1 MNRRSFI
8 AGVLAALA
16 APAILV
22 PKARDHARWRV
33 RRHKG
38 LYIAEF
44 KYVCLTPP
52 REEKEFEFIFFK
64 RDGVI
69 ESPVPAIPELSPET
83 MNFYAGRPYP
93 FRGSTGSWTFKE
105 WHGPPSEVLATL

>member
-8 AGVLAALA
+8 RGILVALA

-33 RRHKG
+33 RRYRG

-44 KYVCLTPP
+44 KYVYLIQRP
-52 REEKEFEFIFFK
+52 EFEEMFLAVREPPKVFQCAANPL
-64 RDGVI
+64 VALPPPN
-69 ESPVPAIPELSPET
+69 SA
-83 MNFYAGRPYP
+83 
-93 FRGSTGSWTFKE
+93 GSWRWVE
-105 WHGPPSEVLATL
+105 WHGPPSEVLADCST